1 MLRRHVSEPSAV
13 VAGTVLAQRYRLDAT
28 IQKSKPIQ
36 GVLWRGVDILEGDTS
51 VVLHQI
57 SDAPTRQHFQKFW
70 PELQS
75 LSHPQLPRCGELFE
89 AEFSLWAVRYWQEGV
104 TYRKIQQQR
113 AERQLLFGAG
123 EVLQLLLQLL
133 PPLIALHAKG
143 LVHGD
148 INPSALLRRHQDGL
162 PVLLDFGLLQPQG
175 TPPWCGVTSAYAS
188 IAQSSAEPAEAW
200 MDLHGLGVTALTLLT
215 GRCPEELWNS
225 DVRSWVW
232 PESFEVDGSFRHVLE
247 RMLSEAPDQRFE
259 KASDVICALQA
270 VIIPESI
277 GPKPIED
284 RTLALAPQAVP
295 LSDHPSRTSQSLLT
309 EHRSA
314 NQPRRRRRAEER
326 EQAAEG
332 RLWSVVGALLASALV
347 GTAIGWFLLSRSSPL
362 GMDPV
367 RDRDLVGNVPVESP
381 SAVEVDHRQQLL
393 SRLRALQVKQSW
405 FLQLVDASVLARF
418 PDRGGRFSSD
428 ALDDVPLRQA
438 WNDLAE
444 EWLVR
449 IEQLSPQLRRRLG
462 ELKNT
467 DWQKQREALS
477 ELGVHGR
484 VIEQL
489 VTAGAQKLLLGSF
502 NDQKP
507 PEPYLQF
514 WYAAALRSLADVQI
528 ETLKARPST
537 STVFS
542 SRVSPGAARL
552 MSIQVPAGHRLVLE
566 IKGTP
571 LMQMTIYGSQGDV
584 IAERGLLRVV
594 TLEPEAGS
602 PVQVLVTNE
611 GLATALLTLSCRA
624 DQQASM
630 SLPALDPNPLPDSA
644 HGFLGRSEHP
654 SRTPTLPRL
663 VLRRKKTL
671 FSLIN
676 PLG

>member
-36 GVLWRGVDILEGDTS
+36 GVLWRGVDILDGERS

-57 SDAPTRQHFQKFW
+57 SDAPTRQRFQKFW

-89 AEFSLWAVRYWQEGV
+89 AEVSLWAVRYWQEGV

-113 AERQLLFGAG
+113 AECQLLFGAG

-162 PVLLDFGLLQPQG
+162 PILLDFGFLQPQG
-175 TPPWCGVTSAYAS
+175 TPPWCGVSSAYAS
-188 IAQSSAEPAEAW
+188 IAQSSTEPAEAW

-232 PESFEVDGSFRHVLE
+232 PESFELDGSFRDVLE

-259 KASDVICALQA
+259 KASDVISALQA
-270 VIIPESI
+270 VIMPERI
-277 GPKPIED
+277 GPKPIAD

-295 LSDHPSRTSQSLLT
+295 LSDHPSSTSQSLLK

-314 NQPRRRRRAEER
+314 HQPRLRLRAEER

-418 PDRGGRFSSD
+418 PHRGGRFPSD

-467 DWQKQREALS
+467 DWQEQRERLS

-507 PEPYLQF
+507 PQPYLQF

-528 ETLKARPST
+528 ETLKVRPST
-537 STVFS
+537 PTEFS

-552 MSIQVPAGHRLVLE
+552 ISIQVPAAHRLVLE

-584 IAERGLLRVV
+584 IAERGSLRVV

-624 DQQASM
+624 DPQASM
-630 SLPALDPNPLPDSA
+630 S
-644 HGFLGRSEHP
+644 
-654 SRTPTLPRL
+654 
-663 VLRRKKTL
+663 
-671 FSLIN
+671 
-676 PLG
+676 

>member
-1 MLRRHVSEPSAV
+1 MLRRHVTEPSAV
-13 VAGTVLAQRYRLDAT
+13 VAGTVLAKRYRLDAT
-28 IQKSKPIQ
+28 IQNSNPIQ
-36 GVLWRGVDILEGDTS
+36 GVLWRGVDILEGDIS
-51 VVLHQI
+51 VVLRQI
-57 SDAPTRQHFQKFW
+57 SDAPARQRFQKFW

-89 AEFSLWAVRYWQEGV
+89 AEANLWAVRYWQEGV

-113 AERQLLFGAG
+113 AERQLVFAAG

-148 INPSALLRRHQDGL
+148 INPSNLLRRHQDGL

-175 TPPWCGVTSAYAS
+175 TIPWVGVTSADAS
-188 IAQSSAEPAEAW
+188 IAQGSSEPADAW

-225 DVRSWVW
+225 DAQSWGW
-232 PESFEVDGSFRHVLE
+232 PESFDGDGSFRQVLE

-259 KASDVICALQA
+259 KASAVICALQA
-270 VIIPESI
+270 VIMRASI
-277 GPKPIED
+277 APQPIAD
-284 RTLALAPQAVP
+284 STLVLVPQAVP
-295 LSDHPSRTSQSLLT
+295 LSDPPSRKSQSLLT
-309 EHRSA
+309 EHRPA
-314 NQPRRRRRAEER
+314 NQPRRRRVEER

-332 RLWSVVGALLASALV
+332 SLWSVVAALLASALV
-347 GTAIGWFLLSRSSPL
+347 GTAMGWFLLSRSSSL

-367 RDRDLVGNVPVESP
+367 RDRDLVGNVPKESSS

-418 PDRGGRFSSD
+418 PHRGGRFPSD

-489 VTAGAQKLLLGSF
+489 VTAGAQNLLVGSF
-502 NDQKP
+502 IDQKP
-507 PEPYLQF
+507 AEPYLQL

-528 ETLKARPST
+528 DALKARPSIP
-537 STVFS
+537 TVFS
-542 SRVSPGAARL
+542 KRVSPGAWRL
-552 MSIQVPAGHRLVLE
+552 ISIQVPPGHRLVVG
-566 IKGTP
+566 INGTP
-571 LMQMTIYGSQGDV
+571 LMQMTVYGSQGDV
-584 IAERGLLRVV
+584 IAERGPLRLV
-594 TLEPEAGS
+594 TVEPEAGS
-602 PVQVLVTNE
+602 PVQLLVTNE

-630 SLPALDPNPLPDSA
+630 PLPALDPNPLPDSA
-644 HGFLGRSEHP
+644 TGFRGRSENP
-654 SRTPTLPRL
+654 SRTPTLPRASARENFL
-663 VLRRKKTL
+663 Q
-671 FSLIN
+671 
-676 PLG
+676 PH

>member
-1 MLRRHVSEPSAV
+1 
-13 VAGTVLAQRYRLDAT
+13 
-28 IQKSKPIQ
+28 
-36 GVLWRGVDILEGDTS
+36 
-51 VVLHQI
+51 
-57 SDAPTRQHFQKFW
+57 
-70 PELQS
+70 
-75 LSHPQLPRCGELFE
+75 
-89 AEFSLWAVRYWQEGV
+89 
-104 TYRKIQQQR
+104 
-113 AERQLLFGAG
+113 
-123 EVLQLLLQLL
+123 
-133 PPLIALHAKG
+133 
-143 LVHGD
+143 
-148 INPSALLRRHQDGL
+148 
-162 PVLLDFGLLQPQG
+162 
-175 TPPWCGVTSAYAS
+175 
-188 IAQSSAEPAEAW
+188 
-200 MDLHGLGVTALTLLT
+200 
-215 GRCPEELWNS
+215 
-225 DVRSWVW
+225 
-232 PESFEVDGSFRHVLE
+232 
-247 RMLSEAPDQRFE
+247 
-259 KASDVICALQA
+259 
-270 VIIPESI
+270 
-277 GPKPIED
+277 
-284 RTLALAPQAVP
+284 
-295 LSDHPSRTSQSLLT
+295 
-309 EHRSA
+309 
-314 NQPRRRRRAEER
+314 
-326 EQAAEG
+326 
-332 RLWSVVGALLASALV
+332 
-347 GTAIGWFLLSRSSPL
+347 
-362 GMDPV
+362 MDPV

-418 PDRGGRFSSD
+418 PDRGGRFPSD

-467 DWQKQREALS
+467 DWQEEREGLS

-528 ETLKARPST
+528 ETLKVRPST
-537 STVFS
+537 PTEFS

-552 MSIQVPAGHRLVLE
+552 ISIQVPAGHRLVLE

-584 IAERGLLRVV
+584 IAERGSLRVV

-630 SLPALDPNPLPDSA
+630 P
-644 HGFLGRSEHP
+644 
-654 SRTPTLPRL
+654 
-663 VLRRKKTL
+663 
-671 FSLIN
+671 
-676 PLG
+676 

>member
-1 MLRRHVSEPSAV
+1 MLRLHVSEPSAV

-89 AEFSLWAVRYWQEGV
+89 AEFSLWAVRFWQEGV

-133 PPLIALHAKG
+133 PPLIAFHAKG

-148 INPSALLRRHQDGL
+148 INPSVLLRLHQDGL
-162 PVLLDFGLLQPQG
+162 PALLDFGLLQPQG
-175 TPPWCGVTSAYAS
+175 TSPWCGVASAYAS
-188 IAQSSAEPAEAW
+188 IAQSSTEPAEAW

-232 PESFEVDGSFRHVLE
+232 PESFEMDGSFRHVLE

-270 VIIPESI
+270 VIMPERI
-277 GPKPIED
+277 APKPIAD
-284 RTLALAPQAVP
+284 GTLALAPQAVP

-314 NQPRRRRRAEER
+314 NQSRRRRRAEER

-362 GMDPV
+362 GMDPA

-418 PDRGGRFSSD
+418 PHRGGRFPSD

-467 DWQKQREALS
+467 DWQEQRERLS

-537 STVFS
+537 PTVFS

-571 LMQMTIYGSQGDV
+571 LMQMTVYGSQGDV
-584 IAERGLLRVV
+584 IAERGSLREV

-611 GLATALLTLSCRA
+611 GLATALFTLSCRA

-630 SLPALDPNPLPDSA
+630 S
-644 HGFLGRSEHP
+644 
-654 SRTPTLPRL
+654 
-663 VLRRKKTL
+663 
-671 FSLIN
+671 
-676 PLG
+676 

>member
-1 MLRRHVSEPSAV
+1 MHRRHLSEPSAV

-28 IQKSKPIQ
+28 IQNSNPIQ
-36 GVLWRGVDILEGDTS
+36 GVFWRGVDILEGDTS
-51 VVLHQI
+51 VVLRQI
-57 SDAPTRQHFQKFW
+57 SDAPTRQRFQKFW

-89 AEFSLWAVRYWQEGV
+89 AEVSLWAVRYWQEGV
-104 TYRKIQQQR
+104 TYRKLQQQR
-113 AERQLLFGAG
+113 AERQLVFGAG

-133 PPLIALHAKG
+133 PSFIELHAKG

-148 INPSALLRRHQDGL
+148 INLSNLLRRHQDGL
-162 PVLLDFGLLQPQG
+162 PALLDFGLLQPQG
-175 TPPWCGVTSAYAS
+175 TTPWGGVTSAS
-188 IAQSSAEPAEAW
+188 IAQSSSEPAEAW

-225 DVRSWVW
+225 DVRSWGW

-270 VIIPESI
+270 VIMPESI
-277 GPKPIED
+277 GPKPIAD
-284 RTLALAPQAVP
+284 RTLALAPQVVP
-295 LSDHPSRTSQSLLT
+295 LSDPPSRTSQSLLT
-309 EHRSA
+309 EHRPA
-314 NQPRRRRRAEER
+314 NQPRRRRAEER

-418 PDRGGRFSSD
+418 PHRGGRFPSD

-467 DWQKQREALS
+467 DWQEQREGLS
-477 ELGVHGR
+477 ELGAHGR

-514 WYAAALRSLADVQI
+514 WYAAAMRSLADVQI
-528 ETLKARPST
+528 ETLKARPSIP
-537 STVFS
+537 TVFS
-542 SRVSPGAARL
+542 TRVSPGAARL
-552 MSIQVPAGHRLVLE
+552 ISIQVPSGHRLVLE
-566 IKGTP
+566 INGTP

-584 IAERGLLRVV
+584 IAERGSLRVV

-624 DQQASM
+624 DQQSSM
-630 SLPALDPNPLPDSA
+630 PLPALNPNPLPDSA
-644 HGFLGRSEHP
+644 TGFLGRPEHP
-654 SRTPTLPRL
+654 SRTTTLPRASAKENF
-663 VLRRKKTL
+663 VQ
-671 FSLIN
+671 
-676 PLG
+676 PH

>member
-13 VAGTVLAQRYRLDAT
+13 VAGTVLVQRYRLDAT
-28 IQKSKPIQ
+28 IQKSKPIE

-57 SDAPTRQHFQKFW
+57 SAPPTRQHFQKFW

-89 AEFSLWAVRYWQEGV
+89 AEVSLWAVRYWQEGV

-113 AERQLLFGAG
+113 VERQLLFGAG
-123 EVLQLLLQLL
+123 EVLKLLLQLL
-133 PPLIALHAKG
+133 PPLIALHGKG

-175 TPPWCGVTSAYAS
+175 TTPWGGVTSAYAS
-188 IAQSSAEPAEAW
+188 IAQSSTEPAEAW

-232 PESFEVDGSFRHVLE
+232 PESFELDGSFRHLLE

-270 VIIPESI
+270 VMMPESI
-277 GPKPIED
+277 CPKPLAD
-284 RTLALAPQAVP
+284 RTLALVPQAVP

-314 NQPRRRRRAEER
+314 NQPRLRLRAEER

-418 PDRGGRFSSD
+418 PLRGGRFPSD

-467 DWQKQREALS
+467 DWQEQREGLS

-489 VTAGAQKLLLGSF
+489 VTARAQKLLLGSF

-537 STVFS
+537 PTVFS

-552 MSIQVPAGHRLVLE
+552 ISIQVPAGHRLVLG
-566 IKGTP
+566 INGTP
-571 LMQMTIYGSQGDV
+571 LMQMTIYSSQGDV

-630 SLPALDPNPLPDSA
+630 P
-644 HGFLGRSEHP
+644 
-654 SRTPTLPRL
+654 
-663 VLRRKKTL
+663 
-671 FSLIN
+671 
-676 PLG
+676 

>member
-1 MLRRHVSEPSAV
+1 MSEPSAV
-13 VAGTVLAQRYRLDAT
+13 VSGTVLAQRYRLDAT

-36 GVLWRGVDILEGDTS
+36 GVLWRGVDILDGERS

-89 AEFSLWAVRYWQEGV
+89 ADVSLWAVRYWQEGV

-148 INPSALLRRHQDGL
+148 ITSSALLRRDQDGL
-162 PVLLDFGLLQPQG
+162 PVLVDFGLLQPQG
-175 TPPWCGVTSAYAS
+175 TPPWVGVTSAYAS
-188 IAQSSAEPAEAW
+188 IAQSSTEPAEAW
-200 MDLHGLGVTALTLLT
+200 MDLHGLGVTALTWLT

-232 PESFEVDGSFRHVLE
+232 PESFELDGSFRQVLE

-259 KASDVICALQA
+259 KASDVISALQA
-270 VIIPESI
+270 VIMPERI
-277 GPKPIED
+277 GPKPIAD
-284 RTLALAPQAVP
+284 RTLALVPQAVP

-314 NQPRRRRRAEER
+314 NHPRRRAEER

-332 RLWSVVGALLASALV
+332 RLWAVVGALLASALV

-362 GMDPV
+362 GMEPV

-405 FLQLVDASVLARF
+405 FLQLVDASLLARF
-418 PDRGGRFSSD
+418 PHRGGRFPSD

-467 DWQKQREALS
+467 DWQKEREALS
-477 ELGVHGR
+477 KLGVHGS

-489 VTAGAQKLLLGSF
+489 VTAGAKKLLLLGLF

-528 ETLKARPST
+528 ETLKAKHSIP
-537 STVFS
+537 TVFS
-542 SRVSPGAARL
+542 KRVSPGAARL
-552 MSIQVPAGHRLVLE
+552 ISIQVPAGHRLVLE

-571 LMQMTIYGSQGDV
+571 LMQMIIYGSQGDV
-584 IAERGLLRVV
+584 IAERGSLRVV

-611 GLATALLTLSCRA
+611 GLATDLFTLSCRA

-630 SLPALDPNPLPDSA
+630 SLPALEPNPLADSA
-644 HGFLGRSEHP
+644 TGFLGRSEHP

-671 FSLIN
+671 FSLID
-676 PLG
+676 PLADQ

>member
-1 MLRRHVSEPSAV
+1 
-13 VAGTVLAQRYRLDAT
+13 
-28 IQKSKPIQ
+28 
-36 GVLWRGVDILEGDTS
+36 
-51 VVLHQI
+51 
-57 SDAPTRQHFQKFW
+57 
-70 PELQS
+70 
-75 LSHPQLPRCGELFE
+75 
-89 AEFSLWAVRYWQEGV
+89 
-104 TYRKIQQQR
+104 
-113 AERQLLFGAG
+113 
-123 EVLQLLLQLL
+123 
-133 PPLIALHAKG
+133 
-143 LVHGD
+143 
-148 INPSALLRRHQDGL
+148 

-175 TPPWCGVTSAYAS
+175 TTPWGDVTSAYRS
-188 IAQSSAEPAEAW
+188 IAQSSTEPAEAW

-215 GRCPEELWNS
+215 GRCPEELWKS
-225 DVRSWVW
+225 DVRVWVW
-232 PESFEVDGSFRHVLE
+232 PESFELDGSFLDVLQ

-259 KASDVICALQA
+259 KASDVISALQA
-270 VIIPESI
+270 VIMPESI
-277 GPKPIED
+277 GPNLIAD
-284 RTLALAPQAVP
+284 RPLALAPQAVP

-314 NQPRRRRRAEER
+314 NQPRRRRAEER

-418 PDRGGRFSSD
+418 PYRGGRFPSD

-462 ELKNT
+462 ELKNA
-467 DWQKQREALS
+467 DWQEQREGLS

-528 ETLKARPST
+528 ETLKVRPST
-537 STVFS
+537 PTEFS

-552 MSIQVPAGHRLVLE
+552 ISLQVPAGHRLVLE

-584 IAERGLLRVV
+584 IAERGSLRVV

-611 GLATALLTLSCRA
+611 GLATARLILSCR
-624 DQQASM
+624 
-630 SLPALDPNPLPDSA
+630 
-644 HGFLGRSEHP
+644 
-654 SRTPTLPRL
+654 
-663 VLRRKKTL
+663 
-671 FSLIN
+671 
-676 PLG
+676 

>member
-1 MLRRHVSEPSAV
+1 MLRPHVSEPSAV

-28 IQKSKPIQ
+28 ILKSKPLQ
-36 GVLWRGVDILEGDTS
+36 GVLWRGVDILDGERS
-51 VVLHQI
+51 AVLHQI

-89 AEFSLWAVRYWQEGV
+89 AEVSLWAVRYWQEGV
-104 TYRKIQQQR
+104 TYGKIQQQR
-113 AERQLLFGAG
+113 AECQLLFGAG

-148 INPSALLRRHQDGL
+148 INPSALLRRQQDGL

-175 TPPWCGVTSAYAS
+175 TTPWGDVTSAYRS
-188 IAQSSAEPAEAW
+188 IAQSSTEPAEAW

-225 DVRSWVW
+225 DVRAWVW
-232 PESFEVDGSFRHVLE
+232 PQSFELDGSFRDVLE

-259 KASDVICALQA
+259 KASDVISALQA
-270 VIIPESI
+270 VIMPESI
-277 GPKPIED
+277 GPKLIAD
-284 RTLALAPQAVP
+284 RPLALAPQAVP
-295 LSDHPSRTSQSLLT
+295 LSDHPSSTSQSLLQ

-314 NQPRRRRRAEER
+314 HQPRRRRAEER

-367 RDRDLVGNVPVESP
+367 RDRDVVGNVPVESP

-393 SRLRALQVKQSW
+393 SRLRALQVNQSW

-418 PDRGGRFSSD
+418 PHRGGRFPSD

-467 DWQKQREALS
+467 DWQEQREGLS
-477 ELGVHGR
+477 ELGVHGH

-528 ETLKARPST
+528 ETLKVRPST
-537 STVFS
+537 PTEFS

-552 MSIQVPAGHRLVLE
+552 ISIQVPAGHRLVLE

-584 IAERGLLRVV
+584 IAERGSLRVV

-611 GLATALLTLSCRA
+611 GLATALVTLSCRA

-630 SLPALDPNPLPDSA
+630 S
-644 HGFLGRSEHP
+644 
-654 SRTPTLPRL
+654 
-663 VLRRKKTL
+663 
-671 FSLIN
+671 
-676 PLG
+676 

>member
-1 MLRRHVSEPSAV
+1 MLRRHVSELSAV

-28 IQKSKPIQ
+28 IQNSNPIQ
-36 GVLWRGVDILEGDTS
+36 GVLWSGVDILDGDTS
-51 VVLHQI
+51 VVLRQI
-57 SDAPTRQHFQKFW
+57 SDAPTRQRFQKFW

-89 AEFSLWAVRYWQEGV
+89 AEASLWAVRYWQEGV

-113 AERQLLFGAG
+113 AERQLVFAAG

-133 PPLIALHAKG
+133 PPLIALHGKG

-148 INPSALLRRHQDGL
+148 INPSNLLRRHQDGL

-175 TPPWCGVTSAYAS
+175 TIPWGGVTSAYAA
-188 IAQSSAEPAEAW
+188 IAQGSSEPADAW
-200 MDLHGLGVTALTLLT
+200 MDLHGLGFTALTLLT
-215 GRCPEELWNS
+215 GHCPKELLHS
-225 DVRSWVW
+225 DVQFWGW
-232 PESFEVDGSFRHVLE
+232 PESFEVYGSFRHVLE

-270 VIIPESI
+270 VIMPESI
-277 GPKPIED
+277 ASKPIAD
-284 RTLALAPQAVP
+284 RTLLLTPQAVP
-295 LSDHPSRTSQSLLT
+295 LSDPPSRTSQALLT
-309 EHRSA
+309 ENRPA
-314 NQPRRRRRAEER
+314 NQKRRRAEER

-332 RLWSVVGALLASALV
+332 SLWSVVGALLASALV
-347 GTAIGWFLLSRSSPL
+347 GTAIGWFLLSRSSQL
-362 GMDPV
+362 GMEPA

-381 SAVEVDHRQQLL
+381 SVVEVDDRQQLL

-405 FLQLVDASVLARF
+405 FLQLVDVSVQARF
-418 PDRGGRFSSD
+418 PSD
-428 ALDDVPLRQA
+428 ALDDVSLRQV

-467 DWQKQREALS
+467 DWQEQREGLS

-528 ETLKARPST
+528 ETLKAKHSIP
-537 STVFS
+537 TVFS
-542 SRVSPGAARL
+542 TRVSPGAARL
-552 MSIQVPAGHRLVLE
+552 ISIQVPPGHRLVLG
-566 IKGTP
+566 INGTP
-571 LMQMTIYGSQGDV
+571 LMQMTVYGSQGDV
-584 IAERGLLRVV
+584 IAERGSLRVV

-611 GLATALLTLSCRA
+611 GLATALFTLSCRA
-624 DQQASM
+624 DQKASM
-630 SLPALDPNPLPDSA
+630 PLPALDPNPLADSA
-644 HGFLGRSEHP
+644 TGFLGRSEHP
-654 SRTPTLPRL
+654 SRTSKLPRASAKENF
-663 VLRRKKTL
+663 VQ
-671 FSLIN
+671 
-676 PLG
+676 PY

>member
-1 MLRRHVSEPSAV
+1 MSEPSAV
-13 VAGTVLAQRYRLDAT
+13 VSGTVLAQRYRLDAT

-89 AEFSLWAVRYWQEGV
+89 AEVSLWAVRYWQEGV

-148 INPSALLRRHQDGL
+148 ISSSALLRRDQDGL
-162 PVLLDFGLLQPQG
+162 PVLVDFGLLQPQG
-175 TPPWCGVTSAYAS
+175 TPPWVGVTSGYAS
-188 IAQSSAEPAEAW
+188 IAQSSTEPAEGW
-200 MDLHGLGVTALTLLT
+200 MDLHGLGVTALTWLT

-232 PESFEVDGSFRHVLE
+232 PESFELDGSFRQVLE

-259 KASDVICALQA
+259 KASDVISALQA
-270 VIIPESI
+270 VIMPERI
-277 GPKPIED
+277 GPEPIAD

-314 NQPRRRRRAEER
+314 NQPRRRRAEER

-362 GMDPV
+362 GMEPV

-405 FLQLVDASVLARF
+405 FLQLVDASLLARF
-418 PDRGGRFSSD
+418 PHRGGRFPSD

-467 DWQKQREALS
+467 DWQEQHEALS
-477 ELGVHGR
+477 KLGVHGS

-489 VTAGAQKLLLGSF
+489 VTAGAQKLLLLGLF

-528 ETLKARPST
+528 ETLKAKHSIP
-537 STVFS
+537 TVFS
-542 SRVSPGAARL
+542 TRVSPGAARL
-552 MSIQVPAGHRLVLE
+552 ISIQVPAGHRLVLE
-566 IKGTP
+566 IKGSP
-571 LMQMTIYGSQGDV
+571 LMQMIIYGSQGDV
-584 IAERGLLRVV
+584 IAERGSLRVV

-611 GLATALLTLSCRA
+611 GLATALFTLSCRA

-630 SLPALDPNPLPDSA
+630 SLPALEPNPLADSA
-644 HGFLGRSEHP
+644 TGFLGRSEHP

-671 FSLIN
+671 FSLID
-676 PLG
+676 PLADQ

>member
-28 IQKSKPIQ
+28 IQNSNSIQ
-36 GVLWRGVDILEGDTS
+36 GVLWRGVDIREGDTS
-51 VVLHQI
+51 VVLRQI
-57 SDAPTRQHFQKFW
+57 SDAATRQRFQKFW

-89 AEFSLWAVRYWQEGV
+89 ADVSLWAVRYWQEGV
-104 TYRKIQQQR
+104 TYRKLQQKR
-113 AERQLLFGAG
+113 AERQLVFGAG

-148 INPSALLRRHQDGL
+148 INLSTLLRRHQDGL

-175 TPPWCGVTSAYAS
+175 TIPWGGVTSAYAS
-188 IAQSSAEPAEAW
+188 IAQSSSETAEAW

-225 DVRSWVW
+225 DVQSWGW

-259 KASDVICALQA
+259 KASDVICALQSL
-270 VIIPESI
+270 IMPESI
-277 GPKPIED
+277 GPKLIAD
-284 RTLALAPQAVP
+284 RTLALAPQAVS
-295 LSDHPSRTSQSLLT
+295 LSDPPSCTSQSLLT
-309 EHRSA
+309 EHRSV
-314 NQPRRRRRAEER
+314 NQPLRRRAEER

-332 RLWSVVGALLASALV
+332 SLWSVVGALLASALV
-347 GTAIGWFLLSRSSPL
+347 GTAIGWFLLSRSSQL
-362 GMDPV
+362 GMEPA
-367 RDRDLVGNVPVESP
+367 RDRDLVGNLPVESP
-381 SAVEVDHRQQLL
+381 SAVEVDDRQQLL

-418 PDRGGRFSSD
+418 PHRGGRFPSD
-428 ALDDVPLRQA
+428 ALDDVPLRQV

-467 DWQKQREALS
+467 DWQEQREGLS

-507 PEPYLQF
+507 SEPYLQF

-528 ETLKARPST
+528 ETLKARPSIP
-537 STVFS
+537 TVFS
-542 SRVSPGAARL
+542 TRVSPGAARL
-552 MSIQVPAGHRLVLE
+552 ISIQVPPGHRLVLE
-566 IKGTP
+566 INGTP
-571 LMQMTIYGSQGDV
+571 LMQMTVYGSQGDV
-584 IAERGLLRVV
+584 IAERGSLRVV
-594 TLEPEAGS
+594 TLEREAGS

-611 GLATALLTLSCRA
+611 GLATALFTLSCRA
-624 DQQASM
+624 DQKASM
-630 SLPALDPNPLPDSA
+630 SLPALDPNPLADSA
-644 HGFLGRSEHP
+644 TGFLGRSEHP
-654 SRTPTLPRL
+654 SRTSTLPRASAKENFL
-663 VLRRKKTL
+663 Q
-671 FSLIN
+671 
-676 PLG
+676 PH

>member
-36 GVLWRGVDILEGDTS
+36 GVLWRGVDILDGERS
-51 VVLHQI
+51 AVLHQI

-89 AEFSLWAVRYWQEGV
+89 AEVSLWAVRYWQEGV

-113 AERQLLFGAG
+113 AECQLLFGAG

-162 PVLLDFGLLQPQG
+162 PILLDFGLLQPQG
-175 TPPWCGVTSAYAS
+175 TTPWGGVTSAYRS
-188 IAQSSAEPAEAW
+188 IAQSSTEPAEAW

-225 DVRSWVW
+225 DVRAWVW
-232 PESFEVDGSFRHVLE
+232 PESFELDGSFRDVLE

-259 KASDVICALQA
+259 KASDVISALQA
-270 VIIPESI
+270 VIMPESI
-277 GPKPIED
+277 GPKLIAD
-284 RTLALAPQAVP
+284 RPLALAPQAVP
-295 LSDHPSRTSQSLLT
+295 LSDHPSSTSQSLLT

-314 NQPRRRRRAEER
+314 HQPRRRRRAEER

-418 PDRGGRFSSD
+418 PHRGGRFPSD

-438 WNDLAE
+438 WNDLSE

-467 DWQKQREALS
+467 DWQKEREALS
-477 ELGVHGR
+477 KLGVHGS

-489 VTAGAQKLLLGSF
+489 VTAGAQKLLLLGLF

-528 ETLKARPST
+528 ETLKAKHSIP
-537 STVFS
+537 TVFS
-542 SRVSPGAARL
+542 TRVSPGAARL
-552 MSIQVPAGHRLVLE
+552 ISIQVPAGHRLVLE

-584 IAERGLLRVV
+584 IALRGSLRVV

-624 DQQASM
+624 DPQASM
-630 SLPALDPNPLPDSA
+630 P
-644 HGFLGRSEHP
+644 
-654 SRTPTLPRL
+654 
-663 VLRRKKTL
+663 
-671 FSLIN
+671 
-676 PLG
+676 